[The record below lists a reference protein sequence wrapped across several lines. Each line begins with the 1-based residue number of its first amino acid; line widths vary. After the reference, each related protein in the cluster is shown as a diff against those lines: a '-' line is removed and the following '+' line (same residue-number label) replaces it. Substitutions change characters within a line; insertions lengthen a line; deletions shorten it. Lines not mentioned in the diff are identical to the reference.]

1 MNRKC
6 SIIPFLLILW
16 LTSGCQSRGE
26 YSDFYFDYFDTFT
39 SFTAYAEDE
48 QTFQNYSG
56 LVQSVLGTY
65 HKLLDPYHAY
75 DGLTNLYTLN
85 QSAGQGPI
93 KVSKKLFSF
102 LQFSLD
108 AYEISRHSVNIA
120 LGPVTGLWREA
131 IRSDSPSVPSRDAL
145 ERAARYTDLSGLRLD
160 PEQQTA
166 ELVSV
171 GMVLDA
177 GALAKGYAVSMAEE
191 ALRSAGC
198 TSALL
203 SAGGNILCI
212 GSIPGLNGWNVGIQN
227 PDTSSPNGL
236 YTTWLVKDSCVVTS
250 GDYERYFEVDGKR
263 YHHIIDPATLEPST
277 RYHSVTVRCADAA
290 AADLLSTALFIL
302 PEEEGRQLARE
313 YNAEVLYIYP
323 DYTSSL
329 VS

>member
-93 KVSKKLFSF
+93 KVSEKLFSF

-131 IRSDSPSVPSRDAL
+131 IRSDSPSVPSR
-145 ERAARYTDLSGLRLD
+145 ERTGTSSTVYGSLRTASGSGAADCG
-160 PEQQTA
+160 
-166 ELVSV
+166 
-171 GMVLDA
+171 A
-177 GALAKGYAVSMAEE
+177 GICGHGTGCG
-191 ALRSAGC
+191 SAG
-198 TSALL
+198 
-203 SAGGNILCI
+203 
-212 GSIPGLNGWNVGIQN
+212 
-227 PDTSSPNGL
+227 
-236 YTTWLVKDSCVVTS
+236 
-250 GDYERYFEVDGKR
+250 
-263 YHHIIDPATLEPST
+263 
-277 RYHSVTVRCADAA
+277 
-290 AADLLSTALFIL
+290 
-302 PEEEGRQLARE
+302 
-313 YNAEVLYIYP
+313 
-323 DYTSSL
+323 
-329 VS
+329 